1 MFGFGQTGERSSLA
15 LGGWNDSRGCQ
26 LLGRSGRGYNIIG
39 MSLAPSP
46 PLLAVRLKG
55 IMALAVEF
63 FVADFLERR
72 ADLDYD
78 SAAWVVTRV
87 AKRCG
92 RQGSGIKQDK

>member
-1 MFGFGQTGERSSLA
+1 MAFGRWKIGTRGTQFRSNTCRRDNLVSIFPL
-15 LGGWNDSRGCQ
+15 
-26 LLGRSGRGYNIIG
+26 
-39 MSLAPSP
+39 PSP
-46 PLLAVRLKG
+46 PLLTVLPKVTMG
-55 IMALAVEF
+55 LAVEL

-87 AKRCG
+87 AKRCE